1 MEEESKQAPAQDCRY
16 LAEVSC
22 TQEEAVTAHRKIN
35 NQKLKNC
42 CLRLIPQE
50 FMKQIVITNLPDV
63 FSHKDLFLILNSMT
77 PGIKRI
83 IVPDNPNP
91 TLPGETMN
99 IAIAIYENFQ
109 MAQEALK
116 VL

>member
-1 MEEESKQAPAQDCRY
+1 
-16 LAEVSC
+16 
-22 TQEEAVTAHRKIN
+22 
-35 NQKLKNC
+35 
-42 CLRLIPQE
+42 
-50 FMKQIVITNLPDV
+50 MKQIVITNLPDV